1 MALISLKLDTI
12 SATPYIH
19 PNGAIWKNPI
29 KKKWKK
35 YFVWHLG
42 SLLKH
47 WVTTCYK
54 NDLVCR
60 EHLFLFP
67 LWRSFGC
74 SIIGLVASALFST
87 EMSELGK
94 AYLMCKLSLLL
105 LIELFILCVRNLYYT
120 SSTHTILPVFSFG
133 MGLAIQ
139 YTSEVAK

>member
-1 MALISLKLDTI
+1 
-12 SATPYIH
+12 
-19 PNGAIWKNPI
+19 
-29 KKKWKK
+29 
-35 YFVWHLG
+35 
-42 SLLKH
+42 
-47 WVTTCYK
+47 
-54 NDLVCR
+54 
-60 EHLFLFP
+60 LFP

-120 SSTHTILPVFSFG
+120 SSTHTILSVFSFG